1 MGLGAMD
8 SGVVRGIAINGRLSC
23 HPAPFKRKY
32 INMEYVKVSKDLMDK
47 LTLLCD
53 LSEFSSN
60 PSAAKIAR
68 EARCEID
75 KGLEYV

>member
-1 MGLGAMD
+1 
-8 SGVVRGIAINGRLSC
+8 
-23 HPAPFKRKY
+23 
-32 INMEYVKVSKDLMDK
+32 MEYVKVSKELLDK

>member
-1 MGLGAMD
+1 
-8 SGVVRGIAINGRLSC
+8 
-23 HPAPFKRKY
+23 
-32 INMEYVKVSKDLMDK
+32 MEYVKISKELLDK

-53 LSEFSSN
+53 LSEFSSS

>member
-1 MGLGAMD
+1 
-8 SGVVRGIAINGRLSC
+8 VRQQFV
-23 HPAPFKRKY
+23 HPTLLTGKE
-32 INMEYVKVSKDLMDK
+32 IIMEYVKVSKELLDK

-53 LSEFSSN
+53 LAEFSTN